1 MVFKTTNNQIFSYVL
16 MIADIFS
23 SFDPATCSVYSS
35 FSPIVFWTLSF
46 FSISLIQASIWPA
59 PSRFSWLPSFPI
71 EVINSQASRTFGIHL
86 KGFPSILVP
95 LFLILIVLNLIGLLP
110 YVFSSTSHLFLSLS
124 LGLPLWLS
132 LIIRAIIYAPKSF
145 TAHLLPGG
153 APDWLNPFLVLIE
166 TVRICV
172 RFITLS
178 FRIAANIRAGHI
190 LLGLIG
196 IAASSRIFSSLLT
209 SSSIIIIQLGYT
221 IFEIGI
227 CLIQAY
233 IFCLLISLY
242 TEDHPNS

>member
-1 MVFKTTNNQIFSYVL
+1 

-23 SFDPATCSVYSS
+23 SFDPATCSIYAS
-35 FSPIVFWTLSF
+35 FSPAVFWFLSF
-46 FSISLIQASIWPA
+46 FSIFLIQASLWPNI
-59 PSRFSWLPSFPI
+59 SRYTWLPRYPV

-86 KGFPSILVP
+86 KGFPSILVS
-95 LFLILIVLNLIGLLP
+95 LFLLLIILNFIGLIP
-110 YVFSSTSHLFLSLS
+110 YVFRSTSHLLLSLS
-124 LGLPLWLS
+124 LGLPLWLR
-132 LIIRAIIYAPKSF
+132 LIIRAIIFAPKSF
-145 TAHLLPGG
+145 TAHFLPRG
-153 APDWLNPFLVLIE
+153 APEWLNPFLVLIE

-196 IAASSRIFSSLLT
+196 IAASSSIFSSLLT
-209 SSSIIIIQLGYT
+209 SSSIILIQLGYS

-242 TEDHPNS
+242 SEDHPDQ